1 MRLVRKNAL
10 QDALR
15 PVAELGGNVTI
26 RYSPLVKDALDHG
39 FPVVALETGII
50 THALPHPMNLETA
63 LAVEEQLKAA
73 KVVPATIGVIDG
85 DAVIGLTPEEL
96 TRLAKDPDAERVSI
110 RELPIIETRGST
122 GGVTLAAAVHLA
134 HRADIKVCATTGL
147 GGVHRAH
154 TVGTALQESS
164 DLTALA
170 IHPLVLITAGVRP
183 MLDVPATLERLE
195 TLSVPVLGYRSDEF
209 AGFYIASSG
218 FAVDHRV
225 DNAAEIAA
233 IARAR
238 DELGLTQTL
247 LISNPIRRDR
257 EVPDYDERLAQAVE
271 IASRYIEDGEDD
283 TQILLASLEEATGGI
298 AWQVNREIYRQNVA
312 LAAEVAKELASTP
325 RYTD

>member
-1 MRLVRKNAL
+1 M
-10 QDALR
+10 
-15 PVAELGGNVTI
+15 TI
-26 RYSPLVKDALDHG
+26 RYSPLVRDALDHG

-73 KVVPATIGVIDG
+73 NVVPATIGVIDG

-96 TRLAKDPDAERVSI
+96 TRLAEDPDAVRVSI
-110 RELPIIETRGST
+110 RDLPIVETKGST

-154 TVGTALQESS
+154 TMGTALQESS
-164 DLTALA
+164 DLTALV

-209 AGFYIASSG
+209 AGFYIASTG

-225 DNAAEIAA
+225 ENAAEIAA

-247 LISNPIRRDR
+247 LISNPIRRDH
-257 EVPDYDERLAQAVE
+257 ELPDYDERLAEAAE
-271 IASRYIEDGEDD
+271 IASRYMADGEND